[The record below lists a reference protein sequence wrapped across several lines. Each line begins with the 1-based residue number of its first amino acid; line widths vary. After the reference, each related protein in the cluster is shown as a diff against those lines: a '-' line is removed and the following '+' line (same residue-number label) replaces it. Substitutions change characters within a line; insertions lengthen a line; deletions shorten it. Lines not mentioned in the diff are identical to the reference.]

1 MKKKK
6 KKFTHP
12 TSSIAF
18 VLHKESIVYFSVLF
32 FNEYILVNVIVR
44 SNTSTSESEVS
55 ESIKK
60 VNLKCPPAPYR
71 KTEIA
76 RNF

>member
-1 MKKKK
+1 M
-6 KKFTHP
+6 
-12 TSSIAF
+12 
-18 VLHKESIVYFSVLF
+18 YFSVLF

-44 SNTSTSESEVS
+44 SNTSTTELEAS